1 MEPLVQTTLVLL
13 AAALFAG
20 GVLLDAQMAAAAPA
34 AAPAAP
40 HSSTPTGMAA
50 EEARLLAQAA
60 RPYRSGDRPAAA
72 R

>member
-1 MEPLVQTTLVLL
+1 MQHTLVLF

-20 GVLLDAQMAAAAPA
+20 GVLLDAQIAAAAPA
-34 AAPAAP
+34 VAAAAP
-40 HSSTPTGMAA
+40 HSSTPTGTAA

-60 RPYRSGDRPAAA
+60 RPYRSGERPAGP